1 MELTNESNLLE
12 SILNLDTE
20 TKFFI
25 FIAIV
30 IIAIICIT
38 KSKITNKKVCPHC
51 KKEKAYRAG
60 QNFLE
65 LYLLRL
71 ENYKKYKCLNC
82 VRCFYIKNYN

>member
-51 KKEKAYRAG
+51 KKRKS
-60 QNFLE
+60 
-65 LYLLRL
+65 
-71 ENYKKYKCLNC
+71 
-82 VRCFYIKNYN
+82 I